1 MHVAA
6 GKWAERKGVG
16 ILRCALLLCLSCVS
30 DHGQIGFCCLG
41 ARMAVV
47 THADQEQSGVGW
59 LLLLLAVADLEAL
72 GNECMHAAKAKV
84 QTVRE
89 YVAKL
94 GKRSPRQWQKG
105 CLSGVQCLPV

>member
-59 LLLLLAVADLEAL
+59 LLLLLAVADLETL
-72 GNECMHAAKAKV
+72 GNERMLPKQRCKQCGSMWPSLANDRPDNGKKV
-84 QTVRE
+84 VCQVSSAFQFE
-89 YVAKL
+89 
-94 GKRSPRQWQKG
+94 
-105 CLSGVQCLPV
+105 